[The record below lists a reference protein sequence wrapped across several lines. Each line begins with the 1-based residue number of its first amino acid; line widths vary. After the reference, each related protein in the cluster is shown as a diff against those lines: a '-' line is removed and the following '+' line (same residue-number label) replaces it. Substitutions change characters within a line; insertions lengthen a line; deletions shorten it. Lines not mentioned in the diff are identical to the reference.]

1 VAGGD
6 PVGELGDEVGGEA
19 RGAGLVVLGLGLGE
33 HPGAGGGVLDRDL
46 HDCLFD
52 AQRALDE
59 VEVAGLEGDE
69 FSPPE
74 SGVDGGLHK
83 QPMLGG
89 KGGEDGDVL
98 LRIQRPGLLLDDL
111 GELGVGAGVER

>member
-1 VAGGD
+1 VRTEVAGGD

-46 HDCLFD
+46 HECLSDGQF
-52 AQRALDE
+52 ALDE

-69 FSPPE
+69 LALADA
-74 SGVDGGLHK
+74 GVDGGLDH
-83 QPMLGG
+83 QAVLGG
-89 KGGEDGDVL
+89 EGGQDGEYSSGVSVRAFFL
-98 LRIQRPGLLLDDL
+98 TTL
-111 GELGVGAGVER
+111 GSSV